1 MCLYHFAS
9 RVAVAVSLLAG
20 PSAFAAGVAAVDDIQ
35 KCKSLDRYHDA
46 MAAFYAC
53 DKALNQENL
62 PETERAE
69 LLLARGEA
77 AYFAGRVDMSLI
89 DLDLA
94 LTLNPKLKAA
104 YYRRA
109 WARMRTNH
117 FPDALQD
124 LTFVLSEEP
133 ENVDA
138 LYAIGYFYQDT
149 SEWKSKAMPALKRVL
164 ELDPNHHLA
173 RLSLASLYTHQT
185 RDFDA
190 ALMEFDKILSASD
203 EALRNVRIFRDPV
216 RPYFDF
222 RDRVRNDRIAA
233 LIGKADY
240 VAALAEADSL
250 VARYPGIGDSYVMR
264 AHVYERLR
272 KFTEALADA
281 RMASKFEPNGDDQK
295 ALEIEALF
303 QLQRYNDALTRA
315 NEILNQPI
323 SLATMPKILFWRAY
337 TKKQLHLHEEALQD
351 FEQSFSFKSWQLSA
365 ILTQLRQSGY
375 YDGNVMDPYSEKARN
390 GLQACILDPECA
402 KR

>member
-1 MCLYHFAS
+1 MCLYRFAC
-9 RVAVAVSLLAG
+9 RITLAVGLLAG
-20 PSAFAAGVAAVDDIQ
+20 GSAFAADDGIQ
-35 KCKSLDRYHDA
+35 KCKSLDRYHDS
-46 MAAFYAC
+46 MAVFYAC
-53 DKALNQENL
+53 AKALNQTNL
-62 PETERAE
+62 SDAERAE

-94 LTLNPKLKAA
+94 LTLNPKLNAA

-117 FPDALQD
+117 YPDALQD
-124 LTFVLSEEP
+124 LTILLSEEP

-149 SEWKSKAMPALKRVL
+149 TEWKSKAMPALKRAL

-173 RLSLASLYTHQT
+173 RLSLASLYTHQQ

-190 ALMEFDKILSASD
+190 GLIEFDKILSASD
-203 EALRNVRIFRDPV
+203 EALRKVRIFRDPV
-216 RPYFDF
+216 RPYFNF
-222 RDRVRNDRIAA
+222 RNRVRNDRIAA
-233 LIGKADY
+233 LLGKKDY
-240 VAALAEADSL
+240 SNALAEADSL
-250 VARYPGIGDSYVMR
+250 VARYPAIGDSYVMR
-264 AHVYERLR
+264 AHVYEQLR

-281 RMASKFEPNGDDQK
+281 QMASKFEPNGDDQK
-295 ALEIEALF
+295 AVEIEALY

-315 NEILNQPI
+315 NEMLNQPI
-323 SLATMPKILFWRAY
+323 SLATMPKILFWRAF

-351 FEQSFSFKSWQLSA
+351 FEQSFSFNSWHLSA
-365 ILTQLRQSGY
+365 VLTQLRQSGY
-375 YDGNVMDPYSEKARN
+375 YDGDVWDPYSEKARN

>member
-1 MCLYHFAS
+1 MCLYHFAC
-9 RVAVAVSLLAG
+9 RFVLAVSLLAG
-20 PSAFAAGVAAVDDIQ
+20 GSAFADDDDMQ
-35 KCKSLDRYHDA
+35 KCKSLDRYHDT

-53 DKALNQENL
+53 DKALNQKNL

-117 FPDALQD
+117 YPDALQD
-124 LTFVLSEEP
+124 LTILLSEEP

-149 SEWKSKAMPALKRVL
+149 SEWKSKAMPALKRAL

-173 RLSLASLYTHQT
+173 RLSLASLYTDQE

-203 EALRNVRIFRDPV
+203 EVLRKVRIFRDPV

-240 VAALAEADSL
+240 AAALAEADSL

-295 ALEIEALF
+295 ALEIEALY

-315 NEILNQPI
+315 NEMLNQPI

-351 FEQSFSFKSWQLSA
+351 FEQSFSFKSWHLSA
-365 ILTQLRQSGY
+365 VLTQLRQSGY
-375 YDGNVMDPYSEKARN
+375 YDGNVTDPYSEKARN

-402 KR
+402 KL

>member
-1 MCLYHFAS
+1 MCLYHFAC
-9 RVAVAVSLLAG
+9 RVALAASLLAG
-20 PSAFAAGVAAVDDIQ
+20 GSAFAADDDIQ

-53 DKALNQENL
+53 DKALNQKNL

-89 DLDLA
+89 DLDMA

-117 FPDALQD
+117 YPEALQD
-124 LTFVLSEEP
+124 LTILLSEEP
-133 ENVDA
+133 ENADA
-138 LYAIGYFYQDT
+138 LYAIGYFYEDT
-149 SEWKSKAMPALKRVL
+149 TEWETKAIPALKRVL

-173 RLSLASLYTHQT
+173 RLSLASLYTHQK

-203 EALRNVRIFRDPV
+203 EALRKVRIFRDPV

-240 VAALAEADSL
+240 AAALAEADSL
-250 VARYPGIGDSYVMR
+250 VAGYPRIGDSYVMR
-264 AHVYERLR
+264 AHVYDVLR
-272 KFTEALADA
+272 KFNEVLADA

-295 ALEIEALF
+295 ALEIKALY

-315 NEILNQPI
+315 NEMLNQPI
-323 SLATMPKILFWRAY
+323 SLEIMPKILFWRAY

-351 FEQSFSFKSWQLSA
+351 FEQSFSFKSWHLSA
-365 ILTQLRQSGY
+365 VLTQLRQSGY
-375 YDGNVMDPYSEKARN
+375 YDGDVMDPYSEKARN

-402 KR
+402 KL

>member
-1 MCLYHFAS
+1 MCLYRFAC
-9 RVAVAVSLLAG
+9 RITLAVGLLAG
-20 PSAFAAGVAAVDDIQ
+20 GSAFAAHDDIQ
-35 KCKSLDRYHDA
+35 KCKSLDRYDDA

-62 PETERAE
+62 KEGERAE

-77 AYFAGRVDMSLI
+77 AYFAGRFDMSLI

-94 LTLNPKLKAA
+94 LTLNPKLNAA

-117 FPDALQD
+117 YPDALQD
-124 LTFVLSEEP
+124 LTFLLSEEP
-133 ENVDA
+133 ENADA
-138 LYAIGYFYQDT
+138 LYAIGYFYQNT
-149 SEWKSKAMPALKRVL
+149 TEWRSKAIPALKRAL
-164 ELDPNHHLA
+164 EIDPNHHLA
-173 RLSLASLYTHQT
+173 RLSLASLYTHQE

-190 ALMEFDKILSASD
+190 GLMEFDKILNASD
-203 EALRNVRIFRDPV
+203 EALRKVRIFRDPV

-233 LIGKADY
+233 LLGKKDY
-240 VAALAEADSL
+240 SGALAEADSL
-250 VARYPGIGDSYVMR
+250 VAQYPAIGDSYVMR
-264 AHVYERLR
+264 AHVYEGLR

-281 RMASKFEPNGDDQK
+281 QMAGKFEPNGDDQK
-295 ALEIEALF
+295 AVEIEALY

-315 NEILNQPI
+315 NEMLNQPI
-323 SLATMPKILFWRAY
+323 SLATMPKILFWRAF
-337 TKKQLHLHEEALQD
+337 TKKQLHLHEEALRD
-351 FEQSFSFKSWQLSA
+351 FEQSFSFNSWHLSA
-365 ILTQLRQSGY
+365 VLTQLRQSGY
-375 YDGNVMDPYSEKARN
+375 YDGDVWDPYSEKARN

>member
-1 MCLYHFAS
+1 MCLYHFAC
-9 RVAVAVSLLAG
+9 RVALAVGLFAG
-20 PSAFAAGVAAVDDIQ
+20 GSAFAADDDIQ

-53 DKALNQENL
+53 DKALNHENL
-62 PETERAE
+62 TETERAE

-94 LTLNPKLKAA
+94 LTLNPELKAA

-117 FPDALQD
+117 YPEALQD
-124 LTFVLSEEP
+124 LTFLLSEEP
-133 ENVDA
+133 DNADA
-138 LYAIGYFYQDT
+138 LYAIGYFYKDT
-149 SEWKSKAMPALKRVL
+149 AEWKSKAIPALKRAL

-173 RLSLASLYTHQT
+173 RLNLASLYTHKQ
-185 RDFDA
+185 REFDA
-190 ALMEFDKILSASD
+190 GLMEFDKILSASD
-203 EALRNVRIFRDPV
+203 EALRKVRIFRDPV

-233 LIGKADY
+233 LVGKADY
-240 VAALAEADSL
+240 DAALAEADSL
-250 VARYPGIGDSYVMR
+250 IARYPGIGDSYLMR
-264 AHVYERLR
+264 AYIYQRLR

-295 ALEIEALF
+295 AVEIEALY

-315 NEILNQPI
+315 NEMLNQPI
-323 SLATMPKILFWRAY
+323 TVATVPKILFWRAF

-351 FEQSFSFKSWQLSA
+351 FEQSFSFKSWHLSA
-365 ILTQLRQSGY
+365 VLTQLRQSGY
-375 YDGNVMDPYSEKARN
+375 YDGDVMDPYSEKARN

>member
-1 MCLYHFAS
+1 MCIYRFAC
-9 RVAVAVSLLAG
+9 RLALAVSLLAG
-20 PSAFAAGVAAVDDIQ
+20 GPAFAADDIQ
-35 KCKSLDRYHDA
+35 KCKSLDRYHDS

-53 DKALNQENL
+53 IKALDHENL
-62 PETERAE
+62 TEIERSE

-77 AYFAGRVDMSLI
+77 AYFAGRFDMSLI
-89 DLDLA
+89 DLDMA

-117 FPDALQD
+117 YPDALQD
-124 LTFVLSEEP
+124 LTFLLSEEP

-138 LYAIGYFYQDT
+138 LYAIGYFYQGT
-149 SEWKSKAMPALKRVL
+149 TEWKSKAIPALKRAL

-173 RLSLASLYTHQT
+173 RLNLASLYTHKQ

-190 ALMEFDKILSASD
+190 GLMEFDKILSASD
-203 EALRNVRIFRDPV
+203 EELRKVRIFRDPV
-216 RPYFDF
+216 RPYFNF

-233 LIGKADY
+233 LVGKADY
-240 VAALAEADSL
+240 DAALAEADSL
-250 VARYPGIGDSYVMR
+250 IARYPSIADSYLMR
-264 AHVYERLR
+264 AYIYQRLR

-281 RMASKFEPNGDDQK
+281 RMAGKFEPNGDDQK
-295 ALEIEALF
+295 AVEIEALY

-315 NEILNQPI
+315 NEMLNQPI
-323 SLATMPKILFWRAY
+323 TTATMPKILFWRAF
-337 TKKQLHLHEEALQD
+337 TKKKLHLHEEALQD
-351 FEQSFSFKSWQLSA
+351 FEQSFSFRLWHLSA
-365 ILTQLRQSGY
+365 VLTQLRQSGY
-375 YDGNVMDPYSEKARN
+375 YDGDVMDPYSEKARN